1 MAVTRTY
8 AMIKPHAVAAGNIGK
23 IIDRI
28 EREGFRIVGMK
39 KMQFSKKFAEIF
51 YAVHAAR
58 PFFPELV
65 SDISAGPIVALV
77 LEKDNAVASWR
88 DIIGATDPAKAAEG
102 TLRRLYGES
111 VGKNVVHGSD
121 ADETAAVE
129 CALVFP
135 ELSCC

>member
-8 AMIKPHAVAAGNIGK
+8 AMIKPHAVAAGNVGK
-23 IIDRI
+23 IIDRV
-28 EREGFRIVGMK
+28 EREGFKVVGLK
-39 KMQFSKKFAEIF
+39 KIQFSKKFAEIF

-58 PFFPELV
+58 PFFQELV
-65 SDISAGPIVALV
+65 NDIAAGPIVAMV
-77 LEKDNAVASWR
+77 LEKEDAVASWR
-88 DIIGATDPAKAAEG
+88 NIIGATDPAKAAEG

-135 ELSCC
+135 ELCC